1 MTDRIGL
8 MIAHRTGFTAPT
20 VAARQFATLD
30 QLTGGR
36 VAIHAISGGDD
47 RELAQD
53 GDHLTKDERYARTD
67 EFLTIARQV
76 WTAEA
81 PFDFAGAHYRIE
93 RGFSEVKPVDPR
105 GIPVFFGGASPA
117 AITVAGRHADTYA
130 LWGESLDQVREAIAR
145 VRAAASPHGRDPRF
159 SLSFRPILAATEEEA
174 WARAEDILARTRRHP
189 RRQGPRAG
197 AGAGER
203 GLAPPARGG
212 VPGLAPR
219 QAALHRHRQGD
230 GRLGQFHRP
239 SSARRS
245 RWPTPFSITTTSG
258 CGPS

>member
-174 WARAEDILARTRRHP
+174 WARAEDILARTRATRAARGLGRRRCRRTRVRAACSRRP
-189 RRQGPRAG
+189 RRARVSTSGSTPPSPGRRAPRAI
-197 AGAGER
+197 
-203 GLAPPARGG
+203 PP
-212 VPGLAPR
+212 
-219 QAALHRHRQGD
+219 
-230 GRLGQFHRP
+230 P